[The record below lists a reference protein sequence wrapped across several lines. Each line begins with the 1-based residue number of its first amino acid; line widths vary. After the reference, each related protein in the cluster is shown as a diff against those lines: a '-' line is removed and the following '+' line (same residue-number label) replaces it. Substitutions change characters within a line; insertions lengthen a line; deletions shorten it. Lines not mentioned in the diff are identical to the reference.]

1 MSAETWHLHM
11 LFSVQTLESDDAV
24 RNLACHEP
32 GVVACAKLI
41 GSLHSCEKYMEIR
54 SSEALIFTAT
64 LWALAVIWF
73 QEWNFIW
80 WEEFVNKEAENFLA
94 V

>member
-1 MSAETWHLHM
+1 MSAETWHLHT

-41 GSLHSCEKYMEIR
+41 CSLHSCEKYMEIR
-54 SSEALIFTAT
+54 SSEDPHIHSYIVSISCDLVLRIE
-64 LWALAVIWF
+64 LYLMRGIC
-73 QEWNFIW
+73 E
-80 WEEFVNKEAENFLA
+80 
-94 V
+94 